1 MNFIREEMIIFISEI
16 QFTLYQILKSLKSE
30 MIQNYGIQLIYKRIS
45 FLYQHLCDNQC
56 IEFNLFFNKN
66 N

>member
-45 FLYQHLCDNQC
+45 F
-56 IEFNLFFNKN
+56 
-66 N
+66 